1 MILVLIIIIIIGIVI
16 ASAIIAVSV
25 KKPKPT
31 QQLEEAFEEA
41 LQELELTGIKGI
53 GSKRADELRAVG
65 VNTVSDLATYS
76 TKDLSQKTG
85 ISEKIVSRW
94 IEKAKEIIE

>member
-1 MILVLIIIIIIGIVI
+1 MILVLIIIIIGIVI
-16 ASAIIAVSV
+16 AGAIIVVSV

-65 VNTVSDLATYS
+65 VNTISDLATSS

-85 ISEKIVSRW
+85 IPEKIVSRW
-94 IEKAKEIIE
+94 IEQAKEIIE